1 MPVKAGRSEEA
12 QVTVYQ
18 KHSFM
23 LSRKATYMR
32 WCLPSA
38 GRLKGGVRGFPPKP
52 RSEAPVNG
60 GRNYNGPK
68 VAKFLVRQVL
78 TRMNGIIIWALS
90 RQQTRWNLITCE
102 DAGYPRLDGET
113 PWSFTVTY
121 YWAAGFRAQNRW
133 DASIPGP
140 WPRGSGRWDTTLGRR
155 LS

>member
-18 KHSFM
+18 KHSSM
-23 LSRKATYMR
+23 LSRKAMYMG

-38 GRLKGGVRGFPPKP
+38 GRLRGEVSRKAKLWI
-52 RSEAPVNG
+52 EALVNG

-68 VAKFLVRQVL
+68 VAKFLVGQVP

-113 PWSFTVTY
+113 PWSFTITY
-121 YWAAGFRAQNRW
+121 HWVSDLHAQHRW
-133 DASIPGP
+133 DALKPGL
-140 WPRGSGRWDTTLGRR
+140 WPRWSGRWDTTLGGC